1 MSTQPSQAQR
11 LADMFSIFAPAFL
24 KWQYA
29 GVLVPGMTYP
39 RMNLIHVLA
48 EDGPQIMSVLR
59 DRLGVSARNIT
70 VLVDGLEKEGFARRV
85 PHLRDR
91 RATVIELT
99 DAGRAA
105 HRRVYATHADR
116 AAALFATLTPA
127 DQEHLARIL
136 ARLAETLATT
146 SAAEGKPLELDPTGF
161 RVDPHP
167 TPMQDTAVTS
177 SGGPEASGPE
187 DGPAAARSADR
198 GDSTR
203 RG

>member
-1 MSTQPSQAQR
+1 MSTPPSHAQG
-11 LADMFSIFAPAFL
+11 LADLFSVFAPAFL

-85 PHLRDR
+85 PHPNDR

-99 DAGRAA
+99 DAGHAA
-105 HRRVYATHADR
+105 HRRVYARHADR
-116 AAALFATLTPA
+116 AAALFAALPPA
-127 DQEHLARIL
+127 DQQHLARIL
-136 ARLAETLATT
+136 ARLAETLAAT
-146 SAAEGKPLELDPTGF
+146 SAAEGKPVDLDPTGF

-167 TPMQDTAVTS
+167 TPMQETAITS
-177 SGGPEASGPE
+177 SGGPEY
-187 DGPAAARSADR
+187 GPAAARFADR
-198 GDSTR
+198 GESTR

>member
-1 MSTQPSQAQR
+1 MPTPPAPAQR
-11 LADMFSIFAPAFL
+11 LADLFSIFAPAFL

-85 PHLRDR
+85 PHRNDR

-99 DAGRAA
+99 DAGHAA
-105 HRRVYATHADR
+105 YRRVYARHADR
-116 AAALFATLTPA
+116 AAALFAALPPA
-127 DQEHLARIL
+127 DQQHLARIL

-146 SAAEGKPLELDPTGF
+146 SAAEGKPLDLDPTGF

-167 TPMQDTAVTS
+167 TPMQDTAATS
-177 SGGPEASGPE
+177 SVGPE
-187 DGPAAARSADR
+187 DDPAATRSADR
-198 GDSTR
+198 DDSTR
-203 RG
+203 

>member
-1 MSTQPSQAQR
+1 
-11 LADMFSIFAPAFL
+11 
-24 KWQYA
+24 
-29 GVLVPGMTYP
+29 MTYP

-85 PHLRDR
+85 PHPNDR

-99 DAGRAA
+99 DAGHAA
-105 HRRVYATHADR
+105 HRRVYARHADR
-116 AAALFATLTPA
+116 AAALFAALSPA
-127 DQEHLARIL
+127 DQQHLARIL

-146 SAAEGKPLELDPTGF
+146 SAAEGKPLDLDPTGF

-167 TPMQDTAVTS
+167 TPMQDIAATS
-177 SGGPEASGPE
+177 SGGPE
-187 DGPAAARSADR
+187 DGPPAARSADR
-198 GDSTR
+198 DDPTR

>member
-1 MSTQPSQAQR
+1 MSTPPAPAQR
-11 LADMFSIFAPAFL
+11 LADLFSIFAPAFL

-70 VLVDGLEKEGFARRV
+70 VLVDGLEREGFARRV
-85 PHLRDR
+85 PHPNDR

-99 DAGRAA
+99 DAGHAA
-105 HRRVYATHADR
+105 HRRVYARHADR
-116 AAALFATLTPA
+116 AAALFAALPLD
-127 DQEHLARIL
+127 DQQHLARIL
-136 ARLAETLATT
+136 ARLADTLATT
-146 SAAEGKPLELDPTGF
+146 SAAEGKPLDLDPTGF

-167 TPMQDTAVTS
+167 TPIQDTAATS
-177 SGGPEASGPE
+177 PGGPE

-198 GDSTR
+198 GDSRR